1 MQKNVRG
8 NSSTVKAIQ
17 KVEHQY
23 RKSMPMIERTKV
35 SDLDFHITRIVLG
48 TWAIGGWQWGGT
60 EEERSINT
68 ILKALRMG
76 VTTIDTAPI
85 YGFGKSEELVGK
97 ALQEFGE
104 RDKVQI
110 ATKMGLEWDDQENV
124 QRNSSRDR
132 ILKEVEDS
140 LERLQAE
147 YIDIYQVHWPDLNT
161 DFEETAATLRELFE
175 EGTIKAIGVSNY
187 NVEQMKEFQQTAPIH
202 TCQPPYNLFERGVEE
217 DLIPYCK
224 KQNISLMTYG
234 ALCRGLLSGKMS
246 KDRTFNDGDLRKNA
260 DPKFQGQT
268 FENHLKAVERLKD
281 YAEHEYNKEVLHLA
295 VRWILDKGVDAAI
308 WGARKPSQVTFK
320 EVFGWSISDEQIQE
334 IEDIVSEEVEDP
346 VSPAFMAPPE

>member
-1 MQKNVRG
+1 
-8 NSSTVKAIQ
+8 
-17 KVEHQY
+17 
-23 RKSMPMIERTKV
+23 MIERTKV
-35 SDLDFHITRIVLG
+35 NDLDFHITRTVLG

-60 EEERSINT
+60 EEKRSIST
-68 ILKALRMG
+68 ILKALRLG

-97 ALQEFGE
+97 AVQEFGD

-110 ATKMGLEWDDQENV
+110 ATKMGLEWDEEENV

-140 LERLQAE
+140 LERLQTD
-147 YIDIYQVHWPDLNT
+147 YIDIYQVHWPDPDT
-161 DFEETAATLRELFE
+161 DFEETAATLHELFE

-187 NVEQMKEFQQTAPIH
+187 TVEQMEAFRQTAPIH
-202 TCQPPYNLFERGVEE
+202 TCQPPYNLFERGAERN
-217 DLIPYCK
+217 LIPYCK
-224 KQNISLMTYG
+224 DENITLMTYG

-246 KDRTFNDGDLRKNA
+246 KDRTFKDGDLRKNA
-260 DPKFQGQT
+260 DPKFQGQA
-268 FENHLKAVERLKD
+268 FENHLRAVERLEE
-281 YAEHEYNKEVLHLA
+281 YAQDHLNTHVLYLA

-320 EVFGWSISDEQIQE
+320 DVFGWHLSDEGIEE
-334 IEDIVSEEVEDP
+334 IEAIVAEEVEEP